1 VVNSKSQRFE
11 INFQNR
17 QNDFMNTTKMKKG
30 YFGRFGGM
38 FAPETLM
45 PALAEVERAFVA
57 FSNDK
62 NCQQEYASLL
72 KNYNGRPTPLYCAS
86 RLTQHLGGAKIF
98 LKREDLNHT
107 GAHKITN
114 ALGQALLAKYMGKTR
129 LIAETGAGQHGVATA
144 TAAALLGMECE
155 IFMGTVDIARQ
166 RPNVFR
172 MDLLGAKVV
181 PVDSGG
187 KTLKDAVNE
196 AMRDWTKSVKNT
208 HYVFGSALGPYPF
221 PTIVR
226 TFQSIIGKETRQ
238 QILEITGTLP
248 HEVIAC
254 VGGGSNAI
262 GIFSGFIDDT
272 DVKLTGVEAGGHG
285 IEGKMHAARLCKSK
299 HSRPGILHGSYS
311 YVLQDENG
319 QIADTHSISAGL
331 DYSGIGPEHSFLYEA
346 GRVNYTYATDEEA
359 IKGFTSL
366 CELEGIIPAL
376 ESSHAVAY
384 TLKQAPKLDKNQIII
399 VNISGRGDKDIFSVA
414 DYLGKSI

>member
-1 VVNSKSQRFE
+1 
-11 INFQNR
+11 
-17 QNDFMNTTKMKKG
+17 MKKG